1 MGGGGLI
8 AGTAIAAKA
17 LNPAIRIF
25 GVQTTLFPAMAERLK
40 GRAASGGGSTVA
52 EGIAVKQPG
61 EITRAIIAALV
72 DDIVLVTEADIER
85 AVGLLITIEKT
96 VVEGAGA
103 AGLAAVLSAPEMFRG
118 RTVGLILCGG
128 NIDTRLLS
136 SVLTRELAREGFD
149 LTRLREQPAPFCQHG
164 FACSREAHAVT
175 LTIQQR
181 DAELLF
187 ELSHLITDG
196 RLYLVQLLRG
206 VCEAAEANDGVQ
218 SFHGV
223 EVESHDVLY
232 F

>member
-1 MGGGGLI
+1 ML
-8 AGTAIAAKA
+8 
-17 LNPAIRIF
+17 
-25 GVQTTLFPAMAERLK
+25 ERRECRRH
-40 GRAASGGGSTVA
+40 GQDA
-52 EGIAVKQPG
+52 
-61 EITRAIIAALV
+61 V
-72 DDIVLVTEADIER
+72 DDDEQA
-85 AVGLLITIEKT
+85 
-96 VVEGAGA
+96 
-103 AGLAAVLSAPEMFRG
+103 
-118 RTVGLILCGG
+118 
-128 NIDTRLLS
+128 RLPAL
-136 SVLTRELAREGFD
+136 RELAREGFD

-206 VCEAAEANDGVQ
+206 ACETAEANDGVQ